1 MSFSV
6 LWVWALR
13 RSQGRGLE
21 EVACSTQRTHFVEME
36 PVVERRVSAPF
47 DDSLLALV
55 VAAVEEGVAIP

>member
-1 MSFSV
+1 
-6 LWVWALR
+6 
-13 RSQGRGLE
+13 
-21 EVACSTQRTHFVEME
+21 ME